1 MANLSASCVLRPE
14 RSLFDK
20 IADIYYDEQEKL
32 FGKAVYF
39 AGDPFHEGGQSEGID
54 VKAAAK
60 KILQAM
66 RRKTPEAIWI
76 IQGWQRNPMR
86 DLLEGLEHGEAIILD
101 LMAWRASPMGRH
113 KKLVVL

>member
-1 MANLSASCVLRPE
+1 MRELGMAPVFQGFYGMVPNSLKEKFPEANIKEQGEWQTYQRPAFLDPNDP
-14 RSLFDK
+14 LFDK

-60 KILQAM
+60 NTASHETQ
-66 RRKTPEAIWI
+66 
-76 IQGWQRNPMR
+76 NPGSYMDHTR
-86 DLLEGLEHGEAIILD
+86 LA
-101 LMAWRASPMGRH
+101 
-113 KKLVVL
+113 K